1 MLIAK
6 DFRLRFFL
14 LMVAFKK
21 FTTALYGCISHGI
34 DALLKGIDYC
44 IFESFTAPSFWV
56 DRCRYGHP
64 LNLFQL

>member
-1 MLIAK
+1 
-6 DFRLRFFL
+6 
-14 LMVAFKK
+14 MVAFKK
-21 FTTALYGCISHGI
+21 FTTALYGCISHEI
-34 DALLKGIDYC
+34 DALLKGIDYG